1 MNYTATQIAKKLD
14 ISRSYLY
21 YLKENGLI
29 EIELNEKGRPMW
41 TEEVYDRLK
50 EYIKKN
56 NVEEKPEVQELPY
69 KTTKINNRRYLGNK
83 YKLLP
88 FITEVI
94 EKECENVNTVAD
106 IFAGTGAVA
115 SAFTDRKI
123 ITNDIM
129 YSNYICHVAW
139 FSSEDY
145 SEDKIIDLMANHIAT
160 SDSDLCEYLDI
171 TTKCKY
177 YAGDNGKTCDNCIK
191 QYFENKAKELLN
203 K

>member
-1 MNYTATQIAKKLD
+1 MSYSATQLAKKLD

-21 YLKENGLI
+21 YLKDNGVVEV
-29 EIELNEKGRPMW
+29 EINDNGRVIWNEEAYQK
-41 TEEVYDRLK
+41 LS

-56 NVEEKPEVQELPY
+56 KADSSDEPKDAPKEY

-88 FITEVI
+88 FITRVVEN
-94 EKECENVNTVAD
+94 ECKNINTVAD

-115 SAFTDRKI
+115 SAFIDKKI

-139 FSSEDY
+139 FSSEHY
-145 SEDKIIDLMANHIAT
+145 SEEKIIKIIFMVLTMR
-160 SDSDLCEYLDI
+160 
-171 TTKCKY
+171 K
-177 YAGDNGKTCDNCIK
+177 
-191 QYFENKAKELLN
+191 
-203 K
+203 

>member
-69 KTTKINNRRYLGNK
+69 KTTKINNRR
-83 YKLLP
+83 
-88 FITEVI
+88 
-94 EKECENVNTVAD
+94 
-106 IFAGTGAVA
+106 
-115 SAFTDRKI
+115 
-123 ITNDIM
+123 
-129 YSNYICHVAW
+129 
-139 FSSEDY
+139 
-145 SEDKIIDLMANHIAT
+145 
-160 SDSDLCEYLDI
+160 
-171 TTKCKY
+171 
-177 YAGDNGKTCDNCIK
+177 
-191 QYFENKAKELLN
+191 
-203 K
+203 